1 MPLKDYFTGMT
12 PLMYACQC
20 NSKIVEILL
29 PLCNKKII
37 EMTDINNN
45 NALMIAIKSK
55 HTESAKMILS
65 RKDHVSFNSISNPAQ
80 TPLICACQC
89 KNYEIVKLIL
99 SNPLHNTLNY
109 VNDKQSTTLMYA
121 SISGNLPIVKL
132 ILSYIDHD
140 SEILHHNNVDNN
152 NALFLALSNN
162 HVKIAKILM
171 SKMDSYDINHKNNC
185 NSSSLSYGQEDMTK
199 IDNDE
204 ILNALKKG
212 YYSTLTLTEAVHFN
226 PKYPE
231 YQNVYISNIKDKYAM
246 YYDGK
251 NWTLTMKEELIEKIY
266 EDKKSYIEENLDDF
280 VNSLTDSRKNALDRW
295 LNTDEEDDKIKEIKG
310 KIRLLLYNKR
320 ELPIE
325 NYEIIKKDNAELI
338 NKIKISKKKTIKNN

>member
-1 MPLKDYFTGMT
+1 MG
-12 PLMYACQC
+12 
-20 NSKIVEILL
+20 
-29 PLCNKKII
+29 
-37 EMTDINNN
+37 
-45 NALMIAIKSK
+45 
-55 HTESAKMILS
+55 H
-65 RKDHVSFNSISNPAQ
+65 
-80 TPLICACQC
+80 
-89 KNYEIVKLIL
+89 
-99 SNPLHNTLNY
+99 
-109 VNDKQSTTLMYA
+109 
-121 SISGNLPIVKL
+121 
-132 ILSYIDHD
+132 
-140 SEILHHNNVDNN
+140 
-152 NALFLALSNN
+152 
-162 HVKIAKILM
+162 
-171 SKMDSYDINHKNNC
+171 
-185 NSSSLSYGQEDMTK
+185 GQEDMTK
-199 IDNDE
+199 IDNGE

-251 NWTLTMKEELIEKIY
+251 SWTLTMKEELIDKIY

-325 NYEIIKKDNAELI
+325 NYEIIKKDNSVEINSKI
-338 NKIKISKKKTIKNN
+338 NKTSKRKTVKNNQ